1 MTPAEA
7 VPDDERWF
15 RSVVEKAVA
24 GILVVQNGVIVYAN
38 DHAARMIGRSRAE
51 LIGVGTAQFLAGV
64 QGETHRGAV
73 DALLSGAHQTTY
85 NEYQVAL
92 PAGGSVRIAV
102 SGSRIERNG
111 RPATLGVLHDV
122 TARRSAELA
131 LRASEEKYRLMV
143 SGLTE
148 GVVIFDAQGHVLG
161 ANPAAERLLGR
172 SLEQMQATDLSDWK
186 PRGEDGQP
194 IPTDALPLVQTLAT
208 GESRHDVLIGDLS
221 PTGSLTWNN
230 VNVRPLH
237 EPATGVVTGAVV
249 SFSDVTERRRAEEE
263 LKRSEQT
270 NRTLMEA
277 LADGVFVAK
286 DYRFVFANPAL
297 PAMLGYRHDEF
308 IGLPFERVVA
318 PQDREVWVDRFRRRV
333 GAGAE
338 PVHSYEVRFLRKD
351 GGLVSLEL
359 VANRMTYH
367 GEPAVLGLVRNITER
382 KQVEAELERHRN
394 HLEDL
399 VQERTRELQLAVA
412 ERLETATF
420 AQTITDTQ
428 PALLAYVDRQLCVR
442 FANRAYLNWF
452 GITREQIIGRN
463 LADVL
468 GEDFTPAPP
477 GVLERV
483 LAGEAVSLPSDIR
496 GASGEIGHFWISR
509 LPDPRQGEIQGYY
522 FIATGVTEMK
532 QAEQRLQTLNAAL
545 TEAELFTRTIA
556 ENIPGRVAYWD
567 REHRCQFANQV
578 YCDWFGKTGE
588 EIIGRTME
596 EVLGRIPQPG
606 SHVLRALAGE
616 QQRFERHE
624 VSASGEE
631 GTWLIHYIPDRHPD
645 GIHGLL
651 VMATNITESKR
662 AQARLEALN
671 EELVIARDKAEA
683 GARAKSSF
691 LANMSH
697 EIRTP
702 MNAIIGITHLLL
714 RDTREPLGR
723 DRLGKVAEAAQHL
736 LNTINNVLDLSKIE
750 AGKLDLEALDF
761 ELDGLLARS
770 CRLISEEVR
779 RKGLALVV
787 DRGDMPAM
795 LRGDEVRLSQA
806 LVNLLSNA
814 VKFTERGSISLR
826 CRAVE
831 QDSMN
836 LLARFEVRDTGV
848 GISPDQLEHIYT
860 AFEQADSSTT
870 RRFGGTGLGLAI
882 NRHLAELMG
891 GSVGVESE
899 PGAGSLF
906 WFTARLQ
913 IAANQSVPPP
923 ATSASQPAAA
933 QLREQHAGA
942 RVLLADD
949 NLVNQEV
956 ARELLHS
963 VGLQVDV
970 ADTGLRA
977 VNMAEQRR
985 YDLILMDMQM
995 PEMDGLQATRA
1006 IRAKPHR
1013 ADVPII
1019 AMTANAFAEDRA
1031 ACLAAGMND
1040 HVGKPV
1046 EPAALYDTLLRW
1058 LVIEQ
1063 SRVAGVDSGHGGLD
1077 ESPASALPQPAP
1089 EKALPQVPGLDTAR
1103 GLRFCAGHVESYLQT
1118 LRLFVDLY
1126 ADGLP
1131 GVQALLSGGSAE
1143 SALRDVHTLGGA
1155 AGAIGAVALE
1165 DLAQELDT
1173 RLRGGE
1179 VDAEVRP
1186 RLEALQEELESLVR
1200 GLKEQS

>member
-1 MTPAEA
+1 MTVAQA
-7 VPDDERWF
+7 VTDDERWY
-15 RSVVEKAVA
+15 RSLVEKAVA
-24 GILVVQNGVIVYAN
+24 GIVVVQHGTIVYAN
-38 DHAARMIGRSRAE
+38 DHAARMIGRTREE
-51 LIGVGTAQFLAGV
+51 LLGANVGRLLGAAQE
-64 QGETHRGAV
+64 ETHRSTV
-73 DALLSGAHQTTY
+73 DALLSGVYQTSY

-92 PAGGSVRIAV
+92 PTGGSVRIAV
-102 SGSRIERNG
+102 SGSRIERDG
-111 RPATLGVLHDV
+111 RPATLGVFHDV
-122 TARRSAELA
+122 TARRSAE
-131 LRASEEKYRLMV
+131 
-143 SGLTE
+143 
-148 GVVIFDAQGHVLG
+148 D
-161 ANPAAERLLGR
+161 
-172 SLEQMQATDLSDWK
+172 
-186 PRGEDGQP
+186 
-194 IPTDALPLVQTLAT
+194 
-208 GESRHDVLIGDLS
+208 
-221 PTGSLTWNN
+221 
-230 VNVRPLH
+230 
-237 EPATGVVTGAVV
+237 
-249 SFSDVTERRRAEEE
+249 E
-263 LKRSEQT
+263 LQLSEQT
-270 NRTLMEA
+270 NRTLMNA
-277 LADGVFVAK
+277 LADGVFVAQ
-286 DYRFVFANPAL
+286 DYHFVFANPAL

-308 IGLPFERVVA
+308 VGLHFERVVA
-318 PQDREVWVDRFRRRV
+318 PQDYELWMERFRGRV
-333 GAGAE
+333 SAGEE
-338 PVHSYEVRFLRKD
+338 PVRSYEVRFVRKD
-351 GGLVSLEL
+351 GEFVDLEL
-359 VANRMTYH
+359 VANRTAYR
-367 GEPAVLGLVRNITER
+367 GEPAVLGVVRNITER
-382 KQVEAELERHRN
+382 KQVEEELEQHRN

-399 VQERTRELQLAVA
+399 VHDRTRELQLAVA
-412 ERLETATF
+412 ERLETAAF

-428 PALLAYVDRQLCVR
+428 PALIAYVDRQLCVR

-452 GITREQIIGRN
+452 GITREQILGRN
-463 LADVL
+463 LADVM
-468 GEDFTPAPP
+468 GHDFTPAPA
-477 GVLERV
+477 GVLDRV
-483 LAGEAVSLPSDIR
+483 FAGEAVSLPNDIR
-496 GASGEIGHFWISR
+496 GAGGKLGHFWISR
-509 LPDPRQGEIQGYY
+509 LPDLRQGQVQGYY

-532 QAEQRLQTLNAAL
+532 EAEQRLQALNAAL

-556 ENIPGRVAYWD
+556 ENIPGRLAYWD
-567 REHRCQFANQV
+567 SEQRCQFANQV

-588 EIIGRTME
+588 DIIGRTME

-616 QQRFERHE
+616 PQRFERHE

-631 GTWLIHYIPDRHPD
+631 GTWLIHYIPDRHPK

-671 EELVIARDKAEA
+671 EELVVARDKAEA

-736 LNTINNVLDLSKIE
+736 LNIINNVLDLSKIE

-761 ELDGLLARS
+761 ELDGLLSRS
-770 CRLISEEVR
+770 CSLIADEAR
-779 RKGLALVV
+779 RKGLELHI
-787 DRGDMPAM
+787 DRGDLPAM

-831 QDSMN
+831 QDGTN
-836 LLARFEVRDTGV
+836 LLVRFELRDSGV
-848 GISPDQLEHIYT
+848 GIPADQLEHIYT

-899 PGAGSLF
+899 PGVGSLF

-913 IAANQSVPPP
+913 IAADQSVPPP
-923 ATSASQPAAA
+923 TTSARQPAAA
-933 QLREQHAGA
+933 QLREHHAGA

-977 VNMAEQRR
+977 VSMAEQRR

-1006 IRAKPHR
+1006 IRAQP
-1013 ADVPII
+1013 ALVDVPII
-1019 AMTANAFAEDRA
+1019 AMTANAFAEDRT

-1046 EPAALYDTLLRW
+1046 EPTALYDTLLRW

-1063 SRVAGVDSGHGGLD
+1063 NRVAGVDSGHGALD
-1077 ESPASALPQPAP
+1077 EPPASAAPSPPAP
-1089 EKALPQVPGLDTAR
+1089 AKALPRVLGLDTAR
-1103 GLRFCAGHVESYLQT
+1103 GLRFCAGHVESYQQALK
-1118 LRLFVDLY
+1118 LFVDLY

-1131 GVQALLSGGSAE
+1131 GVRAYLSGDSAAE
-1143 SALRDVHTLGGA
+1143 AALRDVHTVGGA
-1155 AGAIGAVALE
+1155 AGAVGAVVLETLALDLDARLRSGKVDVEVRARLEVLQGALE
-1165 DLAQELDT
+1165 
-1173 RLRGGE
+1173 G
-1179 VDAEVRP
+1179 V
-1186 RLEALQEELESLVR
+1186 VR
-1200 GLKEQS
+1200 GLREQM

>member
-1 MTPAEA
+1 MTVGEA
-7 VPDDERWF
+7 VTDDERWY
-15 RSVVEKAVA
+15 RSLVEKAVA
-24 GILVVQNGVIVYAN
+24 GIVVVQNGAIVYAN

-51 LIGVGTAQFLAGV
+51 LLGARVGQLLGRV
-64 QGETHRGAV
+64 QEETHRTTV
-73 DALLSGAHQTTY
+73 DALLSGAHQTSY

-92 PAGGSVRIAV
+92 PTGGSVRLAV
-102 SGSRIERNG
+102 SGSRIEMNG
-111 RPATLGVLHDV
+111 HPATLGVLHDV
-122 TARRSAELA
+122 TARR
-131 LRASEEKYRLMV
+131 
-143 SGLTE
+143 GT
-148 GVVIFDAQGHVLG
+148 
-161 ANPAAERLLGR
+161 
-172 SLEQMQATDLSDWK
+172 
-186 PRGEDGQP
+186 
-194 IPTDALPLVQTLAT
+194 
-208 GESRHDVLIGDLS
+208 
-221 PTGSLTWNN
+221 
-230 VNVRPLH
+230 
-237 EPATGVVTGAVV
+237 
-249 SFSDVTERRRAEEE
+249 EEE
-263 LKRSEQT
+263 LRRSEQT
-270 NRTLMEA
+270 NRTLMES
-277 LADGVFVAK
+277 LPDGVFVAQE
-286 DYRFVFANPAL
+286 YHFVFANPAL

-308 IGLPFERVVA
+308 IGLPFTRVVA
-318 PQDREVWVDRFRRRV
+318 PQDYDLWMDRFRRRV
-333 GAGAE
+333 GTGAE
-338 PVHSYEVRFLRKD
+338 PVRGYEVRFLHKG
-351 GGLVSLEL
+351 GGLIELEL
-359 VANRMTYH
+359 VANRTSYR

-382 KQVEAELERHRN
+382 KRVEAELERHRN

-399 VQERTRELQLAVA
+399 VQERTRELQLAVDK
-412 ERLETATF
+412 RLETAAF

-428 PALLAYVDRQLCVR
+428 PALLAYVDRQLRVQ

-452 GITREQIIGRN
+452 GITREQVIGHN
-463 LADVL
+463 LADVM

-483 LAGEAVSLPSDIR
+483 LAGEGVSLPSDIR
-496 GASGEIGHFWISR
+496 GAGGKIGHFWISR
-509 LPDPRQGEIQGYY
+509 LPDPRQGQGQDQIKGYY

-532 QAEQRLQTLNAAL
+532 QAEQRLQSLNAAL

-588 EIIGRTME
+588 EIIGRTVE
-596 EVLGRIPQPG
+596 EVFGSTPLPG
-606 SHVLRALAGE
+606 AHMLQALAGE
-616 QQRFERHE
+616 PQRFERQE

-651 VMATNITESKR
+651 VMATNVTESKR

-671 EELVIARDKAEA
+671 EELRVARDKAEA

-736 LNTINNVLDLSKIE
+736 LGIINNVLDLSKIE

-770 CRLISEEVR
+770 CGLISEEAK
-779 RKGLALVV
+779 RKGLDLVV
-787 DRGDMPAM
+787 DRDDLPAM

-826 CRAVE
+826 CQVVE
-831 QDSMN
+831 QGSMN
-836 LLARFEVRDTGV
+836 LLVRFEVRDTGV
-848 GISPDQLEHIYT
+848 GIPKGQLAHIYT
-860 AFEQADSSTT
+860 AFEQADGSTT

-899 PGAGSLF
+899 PGVGSLF

-913 IAANQSVPPP
+913 VAANQSVPPP
-923 ATSASQPAAA
+923 ATSTRQSSAA
-933 QLREQHAGA
+933 QLREHHAGA
-942 RVLLADD
+942 SVLLADD

-977 VNMAEQRR
+977 VNMADRRR

-1006 IRAKPHR
+1006 IRAKPR
-1013 ADVPII
+1013 LANVPII
-1019 AMTANAFAEDRA
+1019 AMTANAFSEDRE
-1031 ACLAAGMND
+1031 ACLDAGMND

-1077 ESPASALPQPAP
+1077 EPPVPAALQPAP
-1089 EKALPQVPGLDTAR
+1089 AMELPRVPGLDTGR
-1103 GLRFCAGHVESYLQT
+1103 GLRFCGGLVESYLQA

-1126 ADGLP
+1126 ASGLP
-1131 GVQALLSGGSAE
+1131 GVRAFLSGGSSPE
-1143 SALRDVHTLGGA
+1143 SAMRDVHTLGGA
-1155 AGAIGAVALE
+1155 AGAIGAVVLE
-1165 DLAQELDT
+1165 ELARELDT
-1173 RLRGGE
+1173 RLRGGR
-1179 VDAEVRP
+1179 VDAEVRG
-1186 RLEALQEELESLVR
+1186 RLEALQMELGHLVM
-1200 GLKEQS
+1200 GLREQM

>member
-1 MTPAEA
+1 MTLAEA

-15 RSVVEKAVA
+15 RSLVEKAVT
-24 GILVVQNGVIVYAN
+24 GILVEQSGVIVYAN
-38 DHAARMIGRSRAE
+38 EHAARMIGRSRAE
-51 LIGVGTAQFLAGV
+51 LVGTATAKLLGGTQD
-64 QGETHRGAV
+64 QTHRETV
-73 DALLSGAHQTTY
+73 DALLSGAHETTST
-85 NEYQVAL
+85 EYQVAL
-92 PAGGSVRIAV
+92 PTGSSVRLAV
-102 SGSRIERNG
+102 SGSRIEMNG

-122 TARRSAELA
+122 TAQRC
-131 LRASEEKYRLMV
+131 
-143 SGLTE
+143 
-148 GVVIFDAQGHVLG
+148 
-161 ANPAAERLLGR
+161 
-172 SLEQMQATDLSDWK
+172 
-186 PRGEDGQP
+186 
-194 IPTDALPLVQTLAT
+194 
-208 GESRHDVLIGDLS
+208 
-221 PTGSLTWNN
+221 
-230 VNVRPLH
+230 
-237 EPATGVVTGAVV
+237 
-249 SFSDVTERRRAEEE
+249 AEEE
-263 LKRSEQT
+263 LRRSEQT

-277 LADGVFVAK
+277 LADGVFVAQ
-286 DYRFVFANPAL
+286 DYHFVFANPAL
-297 PAMLGYRHDEF
+297 PAMLGYHHHEF

-318 PQDREVWVDRFRRRV
+318 PQDYEVWMERFRGRV

-338 PVHSYEVRFLRKD
+338 PTRSYEVRFLRKD
-351 GGLVSLEL
+351 GELVDLEL
-359 VANRMTYH
+359 VANRAAYH
-367 GEPAVLGLVRNITER
+367 GEPAVLGVVRNITER
-382 KQVEAELERHRN
+382 KQAEAELARHRD
-394 HLEDL
+394 HLEEL
-399 VQERTRELQLAVA
+399 VQERSRELQLAVA
-412 ERLETATF
+412 ERLETAAF

-428 PALLAYVDRQLCVR
+428 PALLAYVDRQLRVQ

-452 GITREQIIGRN
+452 GIAREQIIGRN

-468 GEDFTPAPP
+468 GTDFTPAPP

-496 GASGEIGHFWISR
+496 GAGGAIGHFWVSR
-509 LPDPRQGEIQGYY
+509 MPDLRQDQVQGYY

-532 QAEQRLQTLNAAL
+532 QAEQRLQSLNDAL
-545 TEAELFTRTIA
+545 TKAELFTRTIA

-588 EIIGRTME
+588 QIIGRRVE
-596 EVLGRIPQPG
+596 EVFGRVPQPG
-606 SHVLRALAGE
+606 SHMLQALAGE
-616 QQRFERHE
+616 PQRFERHE
-624 VSASGEE
+624 LSASGEE
-631 GTWLIHYIPDRHPD
+631 GTWLIHYIPDRHAD
-645 GIHGLL
+645 GVHGLL

-671 EELVIARDKAEA
+671 EELMVARDKAEA

-736 LNTINNVLDLSKIE
+736 LDIINNVLDLSKIE
-750 AGKLDLEALDF
+750 AGKLNLEALDF
-761 ELDGLLARS
+761 ELDGLLSRS
-770 CRLISEEVR
+770 CSLFSEEVS

-787 DRGDMPAM
+787 DRGDLPAM

-806 LVNLLSNA
+806 LVNLLGNA

-826 CRAVE
+826 CQVLE
-831 QDSMN
+831 QGSKN
-836 LLARFEVRDTGV
+836 LLVRFEVRDTGV
-848 GISPDQLEHIYT
+848 GIPKDQLAHIYT
-860 AFEQADSSTT
+860 AFEQADGSTT

-891 GSVGVESE
+891 GLVGVESE
-899 PGAGSLF
+899 PGVGSLF

-913 IAANQSVPPP
+913 LAANPSVPPP
-923 ATSASQPAAA
+923 VKPTHSSAEA

-949 NLVNQEV
+949 NFVNQEV

-1006 IRAKPHR
+1006 IRAKPR
-1013 ADVPII
+1013 LASVPII
-1019 AMTANAFAEDRA
+1019 AMTANAFDEDRE

-1058 LVIEQ
+1058 LLIEQ
-1063 SRVAGVDSGHGGLD
+1063 SRVAGVDSGHGALD
-1077 ESPASALPQPAP
+1077 EPAALQPAP
-1089 EKALPQVPGLDTAR
+1089 EKELPRVPGLDTVR
-1103 GLRFCAGHVESYLQT
+1103 GLRFCAGHVESYRQT

-1126 ADGLP
+1126 ANGLP
-1131 GVQALLSGGSAE
+1131 GVRAFLSGGSPAE
-1143 SALRDVHTLGGA
+1143 AASRDVHTLGGA

-1165 DLAQELDT
+1165 ELAQDLDS
-1173 RLRGGE
+1173 RLRGAKV
-1179 VDAEVRP
+1179 VDAEARL
-1186 RLEALQEELESLVR
+1186 RLEAL
-1200 GLKEQS
+1200 LKELKALVKGLREQM

>member
-1 MTPAEA
+1 MTVAQA
-7 VPDDERWF
+7 VTDDERWY
-15 RSVVEKAVA
+15 RSLVEKAVA
-24 GILVVQNGVIVYAN
+24 GIVVVQHGAIVYAN
-38 DHAARMIGRSRAE
+38 DHAARMIGRTRAE
-51 LIGVGTAQFLAGV
+51 LLGAQVGRLLGSAQE
-64 QGETHRGAV
+64 ETHRSTV
-73 DALLSGAHQTTY
+73 DALLSGAYETSY

-92 PAGGSVRIAV
+92 PTGGSVRIAV
-102 SGSRIERNG
+102 SGSRIEMDG
-111 RPATLGVLHDV
+111 RPATLGVFHDV
-122 TARRSAELA
+122 TARRSAE
-131 LRASEEKYRLMV
+131 
-143 SGLTE
+143 
-148 GVVIFDAQGHVLG
+148 D
-161 ANPAAERLLGR
+161 
-172 SLEQMQATDLSDWK
+172 
-186 PRGEDGQP
+186 
-194 IPTDALPLVQTLAT
+194 
-208 GESRHDVLIGDLS
+208 
-221 PTGSLTWNN
+221 
-230 VNVRPLH
+230 
-237 EPATGVVTGAVV
+237 
-249 SFSDVTERRRAEEE
+249 E
-263 LKRSEQT
+263 LQLSEQT
-270 NRTLMEA
+270 NRTLMNA
-277 LADGVFVAK
+277 LADGVFVAQ
-286 DYRFVFANPAL
+286 DYHFVFANPAL
-297 PAMLGYRHDEF
+297 PKMLGYRHDEF
-308 IGLPFERVVA
+308 VGLSFERVVA
-318 PQDREVWVDRFRRRV
+318 PQDYELWMERFRGRV
-333 GAGAE
+333 SAGEE
-338 PVHSYEVRFLRKD
+338 PVRSYEVRFVRKD
-351 GGLVSLEL
+351 GELVDLEL
-359 VANRMTYH
+359 VANRTAYR

-382 KQVEAELERHRN
+382 KQVEEELEQHRN

-399 VQERTRELQLAVA
+399 VHDRTRELQLAVA
-412 ERLETATF
+412 ERLETAAF

-428 PALLAYVDRQLCVR
+428 PALIAYVDRQLCVR

-452 GITREQIIGRN
+452 GITREQILGRN
-463 LADVL
+463 LADVM
-468 GEDFTPAPP
+468 GQDFTPAPA
-477 GVLERV
+477 GVLDRV
-483 LAGEAVSLPSDIR
+483 LAGEGVSLPSDVR
-496 GASGEIGHFWISR
+496 GAGGKLGHFWISR
-509 LPDPRQGEIQGYY
+509 LPDLRQGQVQGYY

-532 QAEQRLQTLNAAL
+532 QAEQRLQALNAAL

-567 REHRCQFANQV
+567 REQRCQFANQV
-578 YCDWFGKTGE
+578 YRDWFGKTGE
-588 EIIGRTME
+588 DIVGRTME

-616 QQRFERHE
+616 PQRFERHE

-645 GIHGLL
+645 GIQGVL

-662 AQARLEALN
+662 TQARLEALN
-671 EELVIARDKAEA
+671 EELMVARDKAEA

-714 RDTREPLGR
+714 RDTREALGR

-736 LNTINNVLDLSKIE
+736 LNIINNVLDLSKIE

-761 ELDGLLARS
+761 ELDGLLSRS
-770 CRLISEEVR
+770 CSLIADEAR

-787 DRGDMPAM
+787 ERGDLPAM

-826 CRAVE
+826 CSAVE
-831 QDSMN
+831 QDGMN
-836 LLARFEVRDTGV
+836 LLVRFELRDTGV
-848 GISPDQLEHIYT
+848 GIPGDQLEHIYT

-899 PGAGSLF
+899 PGVGSLF

-913 IAANQSVPPP
+913 IAADQSVPPP
-923 ATSASQPAAA
+923 PTSARQPAAA
-933 QLREQHAGA
+933 QLREHHAGA

-977 VNMAEQRR
+977 VSMAEQRR

-995 PEMDGLQATRA
+995 PEMDGLQATRV
-1006 IRAKPHR
+1006 IRAQPAL

-1019 AMTANAFAEDRA
+1019 AMTANAFAEDRT

-1046 EPAALYDTLLRW
+1046 EPTALYDTLLRW

-1063 SRVAGVDSGHGGLD
+1063 NRVAGVDSGHGELD
-1077 ESPASALPQPAP
+1077 EPPVSAVPQPPAP
-1089 EKALPQVPGLDTAR
+1089 AKALPRVLGLDSAS
-1103 GLRFCAGHVESYLQT
+1103 GLRFCAGHMDSYLQA
-1118 LRLFVDLY
+1118 LKLFVDLY

-1131 GVQALLSGGSAE
+1131 GVRAYLSGGSPAE
-1143 SALRDVHTLGGA
+1143 AALRDVHTLGGA
-1155 AGAIGAVALE
+1155 AGAVGAVVLE
-1165 DLAQELDT
+1165 TLAQDLDT
-1173 RLRGGE
+1173 RLRGGKVDVE
-1179 VDAEVRP
+1179 VGA
-1186 RLEALQEELESLVR
+1186 RLEVLQRELEGVVR
-1200 GLKEQS
+1200 GLREQM